1 MRMRSTAE
9 ALALVRAFDTS
20 PEEEKS
26 RELILS
32 LLEFTAAPFS
42 RHQFHPGH
50 ITCTAVV
57 MHPNGHQ
64 FLLMH
69 HHRHR
74 RWLLPGGHVE
84 ETDVTL
90 GDTARREAIEE
101 TAVANPRTGSAR
113 LAGMDVHTIPARK
126 GEPFHLHHDLIF
138 AFNAE
143 SEEFALTEE
152 APEVAWCGTGRICP
166 LSIAGQHYACGAACP
181 GQRTDSKIEAG
192 EHSEEDAHRPA
203 TELLSRIR
211 LPKSNRNSS
220 WRKSEMRYC

>member
-1 MRMRSTAE
+1 MQTAE
-9 ALALVRAFDTS
+9 ALALVRAFPAS

-32 LLEFTAAPFS
+32 LLELTKAPFS
-42 RHQFHPGH
+42 RDQFHPGH

-57 MHPNGHQ
+57 LHPNGRQ

-84 ETDVTL
+84 ESDVTL

-101 TAVANPRTGSAR
+101 TAVEIQAAGSSR
-113 LAGMDVHTIPARK
+113 LAGMDVHAIPARK

-138 AFNAE
+138 AFSAA
-143 SEEFALTEE
+143 SEIFSLTEE
-152 APEVAWCGTGRICP
+152 APQVAWCGTDEFARYQLP
-166 LSIAGQHYACGAACP
+166 SSIIRAA
-181 GQRTDSKIEAG
+181 QRAIQK
-192 EHSEEDAHRPA
+192 
-203 TELLSRIR
+203 
-211 LPKSNRNSS
+211 
-220 WRKSEMRYC
+220 